1 MFRFA
6 FLVFFKPGCGS
17 VRFHLKRV
25 AIALSLLQTHAE
37 QFSESCLCDTSSANC
52 CKHVTLNSESIS
64 LLSALPIRAACIVLF
79 ALCFVCSN
87 PTGRR
92 HEL

>member
-1 MFRFA
+1 MFRLA

-17 VRFHLKRV
+17 VRSHLKRV

-64 LLSALPIRAACIVLF
+64 LLAALPICAACILLF
-79 ALCFVCSN
+79 ALCFVRSN
-87 PTGRR
+87 TTGRR